1 MCAPEW
7 LLVWFVRYFI
17 KFRAVFKIIY
27 LVYSQKCA
35 TEVSLVQ
42 IFMNL
47 KYFEFLK
54 IILDSKII

>member
-1 MCAPEW
+1 MYAPEW

-35 TEVSLVQ
+35 TEVPLVQ
-42 IFMNL
+42 IFMN
-47 KYFEFLK
+47 
-54 IILDSKII
+54 